1 MKTFS
6 SPVVLARPLDETW
19 TTLRDGLPALAPRLP
34 GVISI
39 KEIGREDPGGGKL
52 RVVNEW
58 HVNYAM
64 PAAIRS
70 MIGLA
75 DIGWIDR
82 STWDIG
88 SHVCAWKIQPL
99 LSKHVACEGRTSF
112 EPAADGKG
120 TRVVLDG
127 TLEIK
132 PEVFGRGTSMAQKI
146 AAKVLEGVVAGMI
159 RKNLRAV
166 LEAAGTHRG
175 R

>member
-1 MKTFS
+1 MKAFS
-6 SPVVLARPLDETW
+6 SPVVLPRPLDEIW

-39 KEIGREDPGGGKL
+39 REIAREDLGAGKL
-52 RVVNEW
+52 RVANEW

-64 PAAIRS
+64 PSAIRS
-70 MIGLA
+70 MMGVA

-88 SHVCAWKIQPL
+88 SHVCTWKIQPL
-99 LSKHVACEGRTSF
+99 ISEHVACEGQTSF
-112 EPAADGKG
+112 EPAAGGKS
-120 TRVVLDG
+120 TRIGLDG

-132 PEVFGRGTSMAQKI
+132 PGVFGGKNSGAQSIGVKFLEGI
-146 AAKVLEGVVAGMI
+146 VAAKI

-166 LEAAGTHRG
+166 LEAAGTRRG
-175 R
+175 

>member
-1 MKTFS
+1 MKAFS
-6 SPVVLARPLDETW
+6 SPVVLARPLDEIW
-19 TTLRDGLPALAPRLP
+19 ITLRDGLPALAPRLP

-39 KEIGREDPGGGKL
+39 KEIAREDLGAGKL
-52 RVVNEW
+52 RVANEW

-64 PAAIRS
+64 PSAIRS

-82 STWDIG
+82 STWDI
-88 SHVCAWKIQPL
+88 SSRVCAWKIQPL
-99 LSKHVACEGRTSF
+99 ITEHVACEGRTSF
-112 EPAADGKG
+112 EPAAGGKS
-120 TRVVLDG
+120 TRIALDG

-132 PEVFGRGTSMAQKI
+132 LGVFGRGNSGAQKI
-146 AAKVLEGVVAGMI
+146 GAKFLEGIVAGMI

-175 R
+175 